1 MGLLSRYL
9 ESLHAPAQGR
19 ARLYKVAN
27 LRALTAHGILW
38 AETDP
43 AFRAIHHPLP
53 AAAPLLQ
60 KGPAT

>member
-19 ARLYKVAN
+19 ARSYKVAN

-38 AETDP
+38 AE
-43 AFRAIHHPLP
+43 H
-53 AAAPLLQ
+53 
-60 KGPAT
+60 